1 MRERQIAGRVE
12 DLDGAGGDLA
22 VAPVGGGVGD
32 RHLVPGQGVEG
43 VGQAGLVVLD
53 QEGAK
58 LQRVRAALPCEVL
71 VTAAAHP
78 LFGSRLTAYAFR
90 HVDGVLHLKVKLP
103 EGRPGLVRAD
113 ATDVAGDGEERPA
126 LVLDVAG
133 LRELRV
139 LVLRL
144 RDGMAGSGEMAKD
157 AR

>member
-1 MRERQIAGRVE
+1 MQQR
-12 DLDGAGGDLA
+12 
-22 VAPVGGGVGD
+22 
-32 RHLVPGQGVEG
+32 LVP
-43 VGQAGLVVLD
+43 LH
-53 QEGAK
+53 QEGDK
-58 LQRVRAALPCEVL
+58 LQHVRAALPCEVL

-78 LFGSRLTAYAFR
+78 LFGSHLTAYAFR

-113 ATDVAGDGEERPA
+113 VTDVHGDAEEGPG

-139 LVLRL
+139 LVMRL
-144 RDGMAGSGEMAKD
+144 RDGMAGSGELAKD

>member
-1 MRERQIAGRVE
+1 MSFSPNP
-12 DLDGAGGDLA
+12 
-22 VAPVGGGVGD
+22 APANSSV
-32 RHLVPGQGVEG
+32 RATLVNLPATATQAASWACRPGW
-43 VGQAGLVVLD
+43 LLLD
-53 QEGAK
+53 QEGDK

-103 EGRPGLVRAD
+103 EGRPGLIRAD
-113 ATDVAGDGEERPA
+113 VTDVHGDGEKRPG

-144 RDGMAGSGEMAKD
+144 RDGMAGSGDLAKD

>member
-1 MRERQIAGRVE
+1 
-12 DLDGAGGDLA
+12 
-22 VAPVGGGVGD
+22 
-32 RHLVPGQGVEG
+32 
-43 VGQAGLVVLD
+43 
-53 QEGAK
+53 
-58 LQRVRAALPCEVL
+58 LPCEVL

-103 EGRPGLVRAD
+103 EGRPGLIRAD
-113 ATDVAGDGEERPA
+113 VTDVHGDGQERPG
-126 LVLDVAG
+126 LVLDAAG

-144 RDGMAGSGEMAKD
+144 HEGMAGSGELARD